1 MTHGLTINT
10 TSMLDPAA
18 AAALQHTYGYA
29 GNHTVSPTA
38 LHGEEVSRALQ
49 DARDFGPGSS
59 SASSAFT
66 SLLHTGRDND
76 SPVYDDDEN
85 LPFTSDIY
93 DRSFQNER
101 NAEKTD
107 RDIMP
112 EAYEHEHDS
121 EGSDFEWVEADAA
134 LLVHSQKSEVVQGAE
149 VEGEDEV
156 AAKEAQGVSFG
167 TQESGWQR
175 RLDQTP
181 GSFVKAIHPAD
192 VAKPEGLLA

>member
-1 MTHGLTINT
+1 MILKGVISNV
-10 TSMLDPAA
+10 D
-18 AAALQHTYGYA
+18 
-29 GNHTVSPTA
+29 V
-38 LHGEEVSRALQ
+38 EDRA
-49 DARDFGPGSS
+49 PP
-59 SASSAFT
+59 
-66 SLLHTGRDND
+66 
-76 SPVYDDDEN
+76 PVDVVV
-85 LPFTSDIY
+85 
-93 DRSFQNER
+93 
-101 NAEKTD
+101 
-107 RDIMP
+107 
-112 EAYEHEHDS
+112 
-121 EGSDFEWVEADAA
+121 EGVEADAA